1 MKYSKLTNIAIIGSG
16 GHARS
21 SINLL
26 LSYFNV
32 QNINIFDDS
41 FEDGS
46 KEVINSIP
54 LVGLTNAIKPEQK
67 IFLSVGDNYLRRQYF
82 SKYRDQILKDNICHN
97 NSFQEQNIKMGSSNQ
112 IYANSYI
119 NSEVTIGDNN
129 IINTGSII
137 EHNSILGS
145 HNHISVGVK
154 ICGRVSIGDECLIGA
169 GAIILNNLSICNNV
183 TIGAGSVVICN
194 IHDEGTYVGNPAK
207 RIK

>member
-1 MKYSKLTNIAIIGSG
+1 MKYSKLTNIALIGSG

-26 LSYFNV
+26 LSFFPI

-46 KEVINSIP
+46 KELINSIP

-97 NSFQEQNIKMGSSNQ
+97 NSFLEQNIKMGSLKACLHVSS
-112 IYANSYI
+112 AAGVVFPSGG
-119 NSEVTIGDNN
+119 E
-129 IINTGSII
+129 GSLR
-137 EHNSILGS
+137 EGS
-145 HNHISVGVK
+145 K
-154 ICGRVSIGDECLIGA
+154 ETA
-169 GAIILNNLSICNNV
+169 
-183 TIGAGSVVICN
+183 
-194 IHDEGTYVGNPAK
+194 
-207 RIK
+207 